1 MKDVQPEQ
9 AAADRPADADHPAA
23 DRPADAA
30 ADRPGASRP
39 RGPLLGLSGFLALLV
54 ALLAVSYTVGSFAGP
69 VAPGL
74 HPGDSRPADMPGGED
89 GGGMDMGGMDMEESR

>member
-1 MKDVQPEQ
+1 
-9 AAADRPADADHPAA
+9 
-23 DRPADAA
+23 
-30 ADRPGASRP
+30 
-39 RGPLLGLSGFLALLV
+39 LGLSGFLALLV

-74 HPGDSRPADMPGGED
+74 HPGTSRPADMPGGEG